1 MNCGI
6 NLGGCM
12 QSTNESGKVEI
23 AIQSLRN
30 HVEELGTKATDL
42 CQQHFE
48 LVMSEN
54 KLKSWDEKSVLFV
67 QTRMRGNSLTANW
80 YEIGWYGSKT
90 AMTRRMTKRLIARQK
105 GDYGYNMAVLL
116 KLAQPW
122 EIDMVQTIEPK
133 LKEIRR
139 EVTLTSKAII
149 LLKHA
154 IKTE

>member
-1 MNCGI
+1 
-6 NLGGCM
+6 M
-12 QSTNESGKVEI
+12 QTANGSGNVEI

-30 HVEELGTKATDL
+30 HVEELGVKAMDL
-42 CQQHFE
+42 CQQHFN
-48 LVMSEN
+48 LVMAEN

-90 AMTRRMTKRLIARQK
+90 AMTRRMTKRLITRQK

-122 EIDMVQTIEPK
+122 EIEMIQTIEPE
-133 LKEIRR
+133 LREIRR

-154 IKTE
+154 NKTE